1 MHLCHPSSPQAAQS
15 LANRL
20 GSKACFIAGGTL
32 LQQDWDESRLAP
44 PGTQFIN
51 IQHWPQTQQV
61 ELQDGHL
68 RIGAGVRLE
77 AARTHA
83 LVAEHAPLLA
93 QTIAQLGAMG
103 VRRLGTLGGN
113 IGWGEGDC
121 CPLLLAMDAQVE
133 LADGSLHALAEV
145 MQHKT
150 RPLMIAFLLPV
161 QLAENRAPMV
171 FEKIGYRAA
180 FSPAR
185 LRMAMRWSS
194 DAKGCAVDRIAAAA
208 PGLPVHRLQA
218 TEKLLAYAHELSIRP
233 TLADIRTTCLQTL
246 SPELAA
252 MASRVIAGH
261 CGLLV

>member
-1 MHLCHPSSPQAAQS
+1 MHICHPSSPQAAQS

-32 LQQDWDESRLAP
+32 LQQGWDESRLAP

-51 IQHWPQTQQV
+51 IQHWPQTQQI
-61 ELQDGHL
+61 ELQDGYL

-133 LADGSLHALAEV
+133 LADGSLHALADV

-150 RPLMIAFLLPV
+150 RPLMVAFWLRVPA
-161 QLAENRAPMV
+161 AENHLPLV

-185 LRMAMRWSS
+185 LRMAMRWNHA
-194 DAKGCAVDRIAAAA
+194 DKGCAVDRIAAAA
-208 PGLPVHRLQA
+208 PGLPVHRLRA
-218 TEKLLAYAHELSIRP
+218 TEKLLAYARELSIRP
-233 TLADIRTTCLQTL
+233 TVADIRTTCQQTL
-246 SPELAA
+246 PPELAT
-252 MASRVIAGH
+252 MTSRVIAGH